1 MGIYNLSEGFTISFD
16 VISHNGGGT
25 FSLYVDN
32 NTTGQDNSVHGAAS
46 KFVSI
51 GLADGT
57 MVPGTRF
64 TYTYEPGDDIGGG
77 DPSAPD
83 AKILDSS
90 VTNSFFQ
97 LRTDSS
103 ATITIDNLKIFILDL
118 IR

>member
-1 MGIYNLSEGFTISFD
+1 M
-16 VISHNGGGT
+16 
-25 FSLYVDN
+25 
-32 NTTGQDNSVHGAAS
+32 
-46 KFVSI
+46 SI